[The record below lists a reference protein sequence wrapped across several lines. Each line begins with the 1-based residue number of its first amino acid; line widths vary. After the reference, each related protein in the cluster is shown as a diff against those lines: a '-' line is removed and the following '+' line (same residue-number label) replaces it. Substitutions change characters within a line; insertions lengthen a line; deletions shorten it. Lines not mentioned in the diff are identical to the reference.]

1 MRDLLVDFAASG
13 RFGPIQLDLS
23 PENVRELLGE
33 PWREGQGRTGYLIWG
48 YGALELY
55 FGRGESSELGVE
67 LFRVRFDA
75 HDERL
80 PSLFPQPQPV
90 SFFDFCAAAGKRGVT
105 VQTDSP
111 LAAEEVRV
119 RVPETGVSAIFTRD
133 ALRWIGIGRS

>member
-13 RFGPIQLDLS
+13 RLGPIRLDLS
-23 PENVRELLGE
+23 PEDVRERLGE

-55 FGRGESSELGVE
+55 FGKGASSDLGIE

-75 HDERL
+75 HDPRL
-80 PSLFPQPQPV
+80 PSPFPQPQPV
-90 SFFDFCAAAGKRGVT
+90 SFFDFCAMASKREVT

-111 LAAEEVRV
+111 LAADEVRV

-133 ALRWIGIGRS
+133 ALTWIGIGRR